1 MKEKDLTKLRS
12 FAVVGHSQSG
22 KTSLVDT
29 IFHVVGESD
38 RWGKVDDGTSF
49 SDYFEEER
57 ERKTTI
63 HSKVFAFDR
72 NGYHVTIMDTP
83 GYNDFF
89 GETVGAIS
97 GADCSIVVID
107 AVSGVQVQTTKVMR
121 LLEKTATPTLIFINR
136 MDKEHADYG
145 KRVETIRETFGNIC
159 VPVNLPVGQ
168 QSSFKGVVD
177 LLKETCTNDA
187 VKDMYELYRE
197 TFMETLAESD
207 DELTMR
213 YLEGEQFSKEEIV
226 SSLQKAVRG
235 RKLIPIMCGS
245 AAANIGIEELIEF
258 CCNDMPSPDMFP
270 QKKSA
275 DGTKERKPSCSEPY
289 SAQVFKIVS
298 DPYIGQ
304 LTYIRVLSG
313 VLSSDNDLYNVTTQ
327 TKERVNNLFSFKG
340 KEQKQVHEAFPGEII
355 AVAKLK
361 NTHVGNTF
369 ADPTDT
375 IEYPSI
381 EFPRPNTSFAAH
393 AKKSGEEE
401 KISNG
406 LHHIAAED
414 PTLRIE
420 RNTETKEL
428 VISGLGD
435 LHIGVKMDTLKKKYG
450 VDVELT
456 TPKVAYRETIKKPAE
471 GHCKHK
477 KQSGGRGQYAEVFIK
492 IEPMEHGAGFEFV
505 DEIVGGVIP
514 RGFIPAVEKGIIAA
528 LEKGVFAGFHT
539 QDVRVRLNFGSFH
552 TVDSSELAFKIAG
565 SKAFKEAAAKA
576 DPTLLE
582 PYMNIEVIVGDDFMG
597 QVTGEINVKRGR
609 IMGIESAGSGLQ
621 CIKAQAPLVEMY
633 RFPTELRSITG
644 GSAAFSM
651 EFSHYEEV
659 PAMIAKKVQAE
670 FSREEEEEE

>member
-22 KTSLVDT
+22 KTTLVDT
-29 IFHVVGESD
+29 IFHLVGESD
-38 RWGKVDDGTSF
+38 RWGKVDEGTSF
-49 SDYFEEER
+49 SDYFEEEK

-89 GETVGAIS
+89 GEAVGAIS
-97 GADCSIVVID
+97 GADCAIVVVD
-107 AVSGVQVQTTKVMR
+107 AVAGVQVQTTKVMR
-121 LLEKTATPTLIFINR
+121 LLEQSTTPTLIFINR
-136 MDKEHADYG
+136 MDKEHADYA
-145 KRVETIRETFGNIC
+145 KRIDTIRETFGSIC
-159 VPVNLPVGQ
+159 VPVNLPIGQ
-168 QSSFKGVVD
+168 QLNFKGVVD
-177 LLKETCTNDA
+177 LLRETCSDDS
-187 VKDMYELYRE
+187 VKDMFDLYHE

-213 YLEGEQFSKEEIV
+213 YLEGETFSQEEIV
-226 SSLQKAVRG
+226 KSLQKAVRQH
-235 RKLIPIMCGS
+235 KLVPILCGS
-245 AAANIGIEELIEF
+245 AEKSIGIEELIEF
-258 CCNDMPSPDMFP
+258 CCKDMPSPDMFP
-270 QKKSA
+270 PKKSE
-275 DGTKERKPSCSEPY
+275 DESTERKAAIPEPY

-313 VLSSDNDLYNVTTQ
+313 ILSSDNDLYNVTSQ
-327 TKERVNNLFSFKG
+327 TKERVSNLFTFKG
-340 KEQKQVHEAFPGEII
+340 KEQKQVHEAFPGEIV

-361 NTHVGNTF
+361 NTHVGDTF
-369 ADPTDT
+369 ADPSNP
-375 IEYPSI
+375 IKYAPI
-381 EFPRPNTSFAAH
+381 KFPRPNTSFAAH

-420 RNTETKEL
+420 RNVDTKEL

-456 TPKVAYRETIKKPAE
+456 TPKVAYKETIKKLAE

-477 KQSGGRGQYAEVFIK
+477 KQSGGRGQYAEVYIK
-492 IEPMEHGAGFEFV
+492 IEPMDHGAGFEFV

-514 RGFIPAVEKGIIAA
+514 KGFIPAVEKGIVAA
-528 LEKGVFAGFHT
+528 MEKGVYAGFPT
-539 QDVRVRLNFGSFH
+539 QDVRVRLHFGSFH
-552 TVDSSELAFKIAG
+552 SVDSSEMAFKIAG
-565 SKAFKEAAAKA
+565 SKAFKEAAKKA
-576 DPTLLE
+576 DPALLE
-582 PYMNIEVIVGDDFMG
+582 PYMDIEVIVGDDFMG
-597 QVTGEINVKRGR
+597 QVTGDINVKRGR

-621 CIKAQAPLVEMY
+621 CIKAQAPLSEMY

-644 GSAAFSM
+644 GSAAFAM

-670 FSREEEEEE
+670 FAHEEEEEE